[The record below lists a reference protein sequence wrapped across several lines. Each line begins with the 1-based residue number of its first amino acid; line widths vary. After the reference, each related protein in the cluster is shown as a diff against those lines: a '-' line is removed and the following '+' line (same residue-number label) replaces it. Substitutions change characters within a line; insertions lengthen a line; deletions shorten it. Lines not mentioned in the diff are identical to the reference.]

1 MIKNDPTYSQLLGNI
16 KTAVSTAQQ
25 QAAMA
30 VNSRLLFAYWQV
42 GNLIL
47 TEQAKQG
54 WGAKVIDQLASDLA
68 DCFPG
73 MKGFSRRNLI
83 YMQKFASEWPA
94 SLFVQ
99 QAAAQI
105 ESESSEPIPIV
116 QQLAAQFQEFENHP
130 VSRVPWSHHMMLL
143 DKLETPEQRLFYC
156 NKIRENN
163 WSRKVLLNQL
173 DRQLHLQQGTLPNN
187 FESTL
192 PQTQATLAQDTFKD
206 PYFFDFLQLGDQ
218 ASEREVEL
226 TLIKQISDF
235 LMELGAGFAYM
246 GRQYRLEIGGQ
257 EYFLDLLFYHT
268 RLHCYVNI
276 ELKIDEFKP
285 EYVGK
290 SQFYLTA
297 INDLVKTEQDNPSI
311 GIILC
316 KEANHIVVEY
326 ALKDNKAPIGV
337 AEYTLSAELPEN
349 MRGQLPS
356 AADFEN
362 TISLPNKEGK
372 DIDKS
377 PEESSGKSSGKK
389 NNELK

>member
-1 MIKNDPTYSQLLGNI
+1 MKNNPTYAQLLGNI

-47 TEQAKQG
+47 TEQSKQG
-54 WGAKVIDQLASDLA
+54 WGAKVIDQLAADLSA
-68 DCFPG
+68 AFPDT
-73 MKGFSRRNLI
+73 KGFSRRNLI
-83 YMQKFASEWPA
+83 YMQKFASEWPKE
-94 SLFVQ
+94 LFVQ

-105 ESESSEPIPIV
+105 ESDITEQTRIV
-116 QQLAAQFQEFENHP
+116 QQAAAQFQDFENHP
-130 VSRVPWSHHMMLL
+130 VSRVPWSHHMILL
-143 DKLETPEQRLFYC
+143 DKLGNSADRLFYC

-163 WSRKVLLNQL
+163 WSRSVLLNQL

-187 FESTL
+187 FELTL
-192 PQTQATLAQDTFKD
+192 PPAQASLAQDTFKD

-218 ASEREVEL
+218 ASELEVEK
-226 TLIKQISDF
+226 TLVKQISEF
-235 LMELGAGFAYM
+235 LLELGAGFAYM
-246 GRQYRLEIGGQ
+246 GRQYRLEVGGK

-268 RLHCYVNI
+268 KLRCYVNI

-297 INDLVKTEQDNPSI
+297 INELVKTEHDNSAI

-316 KEANHIVVEY
+316 KEANQIVVEY

-337 AEYTLSAELPEN
+337 AEYMLSSELPEG
-349 MRGQLPS
+349 MKGQLPS
-356 AADFEN
+356 AKDFEN
-362 TISLPNKEGK
+362 KISLHDEKEAVNHK
-372 DIDKS
+372 I
-377 PEESSGKSSGKK
+377 PELSSGKSSGKK
-389 NNELK
+389 SSKM

>member
-1 MIKNDPTYSQLLGNI
+1 
-16 KTAVSTAQQ
+16 
-25 QAAMA
+25 
-30 VNSRLLFAYWQV
+30 
-42 GNLIL
+42 
-47 TEQAKQG
+47 
-54 WGAKVIDQLASDLA
+54 VIDQLASDLA
-68 DCFPG
+68 DAFPG

-83 YMQKFASEWPA
+83 YMQKFASEWPT

-99 QAAAQI
+99 HPAAQI
-105 ESESSEPIPIV
+105 ESDSLETSSIV
-116 QQLAAQFQEFENHP
+116 QHLAAQFQAFENHP

-143 DKLETPEQRLFYC
+143 DKLETPAQRLFYC
-156 NKIRENN
+156 NKIRDNN

-173 DRQLHLQQGTLPNN
+173 DRQLHLQQGALTNN

-192 PQTQATLAQDTFKD
+192 PKTQAALAQDTFKD

-218 ASEREVEL
+218 ASEHQIEL

-235 LMELGAGFAYM
+235 LLELGAGFAYM

-297 INDLVKTEQDNPSI
+297 INDLVKTENDNPSI

-349 MRGQLPS
+349 MRGKLPS
-356 AADFEN
+356 AADFKN
-362 TISLPNKEGK
+362 SISLPHKEEN
-372 DIDKS
+372 
-377 PEESSGKSSGKK
+377 P
-389 NNELK
+389 